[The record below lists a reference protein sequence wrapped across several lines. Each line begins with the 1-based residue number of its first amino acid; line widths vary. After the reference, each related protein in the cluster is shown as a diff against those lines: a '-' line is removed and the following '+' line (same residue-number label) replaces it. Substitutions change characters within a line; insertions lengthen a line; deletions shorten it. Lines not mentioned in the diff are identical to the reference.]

1 MAFCFSNC
9 RAIVWLQNK
18 RDATLE
24 RARGPSPRREDAHEY
39 RVGRLKH
46 ERVTIPRN
54 EGILEWASQVMH
66 FHADRKSVLEV
77 NLENGTW
84 NIALF
89 QVLECLSFTILLHQ
103 LKSECFLF
111 QIEFKDEEGT
121 GLGPTLEFYALV
133 AAELQKKSLGIWLCD
148 DDYPDDQSRPVKLI
162 SVSEN
167 LYTQLQTRLKLYFSP
182 KLQNNYF
189 RS

>member
-1 MAFCFSNC
+1 MDFCFSNC

-77 NLENGTW
+77 NLDS
-84 NIALF
+84 IF
-89 QVLECLSFTILLHQ
+89 PVMRFQ
-103 LKSECFLF
+103 LKITFLW
-111 QIEFKDEEGT
+111 GHRP
-121 GLGPTLEFYALV
+121 LHFYFYFT
-133 AAELQKKSLGIWLCD
+133 KS
-148 DDYPDDQSRPVKLI
+148 K
-162 SVSEN
+162 
-167 LYTQLQTRLKLYFSP
+167 YF
-182 KLQNNYF
+182 LL
-189 RS
+189 

>member
-1 MAFCFSNC
+1 MDFWFSNC

-77 NLENGTW
+77 NLDS
-84 NIALF
+84 IFFPAIRF
-89 QVLECLSFTILLHQ
+89 Q
-103 LKSECFLF
+103 F
-111 QIEFKDEEGT
+111 QI
-121 GLGPTLEFYALV
+121 A
-133 AAELQKKSLGIWLCD
+133 
-148 DDYPDDQSRPVKLI
+148 
-162 SVSEN
+162 
-167 LYTQLQTRLKLYFSP
+167 
-182 KLQNNYF
+182 
-189 RS
+189 